1 MNFHILA
8 KKNFGPGVA
17 NSKFTT
23 VRPRPPASF
32 PECESAAL
40 RTSEWAKMT
49 YSSVRSG
56 DVLLLRPAV
65 TRQDISS
72 LIIRVKLSVLDH

>member
-23 VRPRPPASF
+23 VRTALI
-32 PECESAAL
+32 ESM
-40 RTSEWAKMT
+40 RIIGKQ
-49 YSSVRSG
+49 RSK
-56 DVLLLRPAV
+56 D
-65 TRQDISS
+65 QE
-72 LIIRVKLSVLDH
+72 LDS

>member
-23 VRPRPPASF
+23 VRARTKH
-32 PECESAAL
+32 AL
-40 RTSEWAKMT
+40 LPQIFSPK
-49 YSSVRSG
+49 
-56 DVLLLRPAV
+56 DVF
-65 TRQDISS
+65 
-72 LIIRVKLSVLDH
+72 LDQFLCKVG